1 MFPHKIAEKED
12 VYFSPSEVRL
22 CNGNPEL
29 KIGGLIFHSA
39 IVAEDIR
46 VVREGSTTRIL
57 IEMALTHPGKSGRF
71 EVTVPLSDNVERV
84 IFGSTGNELWNS
96 EPAGQSCRRLNN
108 SHR

>member
-1 MFPHKIAEKED
+1 MFFHKIAEIED

-71 EVTVPLSDNVERV
+71 EVTVPLSGNVERV
-84 IFGSTGNELWNS
+84 IFGSTGKELWTNESS
-96 EPAGQSCRRLNN
+96 ERFRR
-108 SHR
+108 HCHTHHP